1 MTSDRDA
8 PVRAV
13 QVKSHHARGKHSS
26 RPAAA
31 PASSARKSCFRCG
44 SDKHLANSAQCPA
57 AKLYCKLCNKKGHFA
72 RVCRSAPS
80 SDVREVQVHD
90 VTVLYLVN
98 SADAPQK
105 LHCNVTVN
113 TPASPGT
120 TVHFVVDTGSS
131 VSILPLHI
139 YKRCFSATQ
148 LSTPSIRLVTYTQ
161 ECIPVLG
168 CLQAQARLSNASAAA
183 TFFVIDKETALLGMD
198 LISALKLQIN
208 GDKVCTSIM
217 ATNTT
222 PMDDTEIGCVKNFV
236 HQVKIDPV
244 RQKLRRLPFAVRASV
259 SAELDRLQK
268 AGVIEQVDASAWV
281 SPIVVTGKKTG
292 GIRMCADLRE
302 VNKAFITDCYPLPHI
317 DEMLTSL
324 RGATVF
330 SSIDLAN
337 AYSQLPLHDDS
348 RDITAFITHDGLF
361 RYCKVPY
368 GLASTPSAF
377 QKMMATILEGV
388 PGVKKYLDDLIVYGE
403 TVEEHDVTLS
413 TVLQKLK
420 EAGLVLNEK
429 KCNFR
434 QTSLRFLGHTI
445 NAKGILP
452 DQEHLD
458 AVRNAPPPSD
468 AASLQS
474 FLQSIAPMRECAK
487 EKRLFAWTPAA
498 QNSFEDIKRML
509 VSSPALAIYDP
520 TLHSVISTDS
530 SDYGLGAVFAQIQSN
545 GTEKPVAFASRTLTV
560 ALKNKFYSREGGP
573 GMCVGY

>member
-1 MTSDRDA
+1 M
-8 PVRAV
+8 
-13 QVKSHHARGKHSS
+13 
-26 RPAAA
+26 
-31 PASSARKSCFRCG
+31 
-44 SDKHLANSAQCPA
+44 
-57 AKLYCKLCNKKGHFA
+57 
-72 RVCRSAPS
+72 
-80 SDVREVQVHD
+80 HD
-90 VTVLYLVN
+90 VTVLYLEN

-105 LHCNVTVN
+105 LHCKVTVN

-131 VSILPLHI
+131 VSILLLHI
-139 YKRCFSATQ
+139 YKCYFSATQ
-148 LSTPSIRLVTYTQ
+148 LSTPAIRLVTYTQ

-168 CLQAQARLSNASAAA
+168 CLQAQACVSNASAAA
-183 TFFVIDKETALLGMD
+183 TFFVVDKGTALLGMD

-208 GDKVCTSIM
+208 GDNVCTYVM

-222 PMDDTEIGCVKNFV
+222 PVDDIEIGCVKNFV
-236 HQVKIDPV
+236 HKVKIDPSVKPV

-268 AGVIEQVDASAWV
+268 AGVIERVDASAWV
-281 SPIVVTGKKTG
+281 SSIIVTGKKTG
-292 GIRMCADLRE
+292 GIQMCADLRE
-302 VNKAFITDCYPLPHI
+302 VNKAIITDCYPLPHI

-330 SSIDLAN
+330 STIDLAN
-337 AYSQLPLHDDS
+337 AYYQLPLHDDS

-361 RYCKVPY
+361 RLRRVPY
-368 GLASTPSAF
+368 GLASAPSAF
-377 QKMMATILEGV
+377 QKMMATILKGV
-388 PGVKKYLDDLIVYGE
+388 PSVKNYLDDLIVYGE

-420 EAGLVLNEK
+420 ESGLVLNEE

-458 AVRNAPPPSD
+458 AVRKAPPPSD

-474 FLQSIAPMRECAK
+474 FLGLVSWYSKFLPGFATVVAPMHECAK
-487 EKRLFAWTPAA
+487 EKGLFAWTPAA

-520 TLHSVISTDS
+520 TLHSVISTDV
-530 SDYGLGAVFAQIQSN
+530 SDYGLGAVFAQIQSD
-545 GTEKPVAFASRTLTV
+545 GTEKPVAFASRSLSDAEKKKTIL
-560 ALKNKFYSREGGP
+560 
-573 GMCVGY
+573 

>member
-1 MTSDRDA
+1 
-8 PVRAV
+8 
-13 QVKSHHARGKHSS
+13 
-26 RPAAA
+26 
-31 PASSARKSCFRCG
+31 
-44 SDKHLANSAQCPA
+44 
-57 AKLYCKLCNKKGHFA
+57 
-72 RVCRSAPS
+72 
-80 SDVREVQVHD
+80 
-90 VTVLYLVN
+90 
-98 SADAPQK
+98 
-105 LHCNVTVN
+105 
-113 TPASPGT
+113 
-120 TVHFVVDTGSS
+120 
-131 VSILPLHI
+131 
-139 YKRCFSATQ
+139 
-148 LSTPSIRLVTYTQ
+148 
-161 ECIPVLG
+161 
-168 CLQAQARLSNASAAA
+168 
-183 TFFVIDKETALLGMD
+183 
-198 LISALKLQIN
+198 
-208 GDKVCTSIM
+208 
-217 ATNTT
+217 
-222 PMDDTEIGCVKNFV
+222 
-236 HQVKIDPV
+236 
-244 RQKLRRLPFAVRASV
+244 
-259 SAELDRLQK
+259 
-268 AGVIEQVDASAWV
+268 
-281 SPIVVTGKKTG
+281 
-292 GIRMCADLRE
+292 MCADLRE

-337 AYSQLPLHDDS
+337 AYYQLPLHDDS
-348 RDITAFITHDGLF
+348 RDIKAFITHDGLF
-361 RYCKVPY
+361 RYCRVPY
-368 GLASTPSAF
+368 CLASTPSAF

-487 EKRLFAWTPAA
+487 EKGLFAWTPAA

-520 TLHSVISTDS
+520 TLHSVISTDA
-530 SDYGLGAVFAQIQSN
+530 SDYGLGAVFTQIQSN

-560 ALKNKFYSREGGP
+560 A
-573 GMCVGY
+573 